1 VQEEGDAIDREAWN
15 CINEGRWKEGSN
27 GMEGGGER
35 IVATVHTNGAGMHM

>member
-1 VQEEGDAIDREAWN
+1 MQEEGGANDGEAWN

-35 IVATVHTNGAGMHM
+35 IVAKVQTNGAGMQM